1 MNSENS
7 KTSES
12 YRLLRNLPHKIN
24 LKRSDKYVVSSHLS
38 MYYAWKNIKKS
49 YKNNKYKISASTWN
63 EKFELPDGPYYISG
77 IQDYFEC
84 ILKKHGEKT
93 DNPSI
98 RICVNQMEKRIRSK
112 IKRGYY
118 FQILTP
124 ETVKSLGSTKS
135 KITKEENGETVVLLI
150 NCNFDNNDYQ
160 RDSRVSYAFAPNKS
174 FGQL

>member
-1 MNSENS
+1 MEKY
-7 KTSES
+7 KT
-12 YRLLRNLPHKIN
+12 
-24 LKRSDKYVVSSHLS
+24 
-38 MYYAWKNIKKS
+38 S
-49 YKNNKYKISASTWN
+49 YKNNKYKISTSTGN
-63 EKFELPDGPYYISG
+63 EKFELPDGSYYIWG

-98 RICVNQMEKRIRSK
+98 RIYVNQMVKRIRSK

-124 ETVKSLGSTKS
+124 ETMKSLGSTKS
-135 KITKEENGETVVLLI
+135 KIANEENGETVVLLI
-150 NCNFDNNDYQ
+150 NCNFDNNYCQ
-160 RDSRVSYAFAPNKS
+160 RDSRVLYALFPNNS